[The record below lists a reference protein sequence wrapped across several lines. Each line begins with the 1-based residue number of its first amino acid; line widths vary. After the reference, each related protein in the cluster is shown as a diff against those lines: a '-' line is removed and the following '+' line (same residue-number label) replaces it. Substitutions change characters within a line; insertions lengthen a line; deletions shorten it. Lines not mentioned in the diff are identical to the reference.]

1 MKSKLLDCTLR
12 DGSYAN
18 NFNFS
23 KNDTSNL
30 CKALQN
36 IGIEFIE
43 IGHGVGISASE
54 KGFGKSAV
62 NDLLY
67 MKAAS
72 KVLKKSKWGMF
83 CIPNIAEIDDVKEA
97 LEEGMGFIRIGIN
110 PEDLKSAVPF
120 IELVKKRN
128 IFTCVNF
135 MKSYTKKPIE
145 FANLAVLAE
154 NYGADLVYIVD
165 SAGGMLPEELEEY
178 FISIKEK
185 SSTISLGFH
194 GHNNL
199 GLGVANSL
207 KAVEYNANLID
218 VSLQGFGRGA
228 GNTPSEQFVCALI
241 RKGIDINID
250 PIKIMDISEKYYDL
264 LSNNKVEIDS
274 IDTISGLSLFHSSYM
289 NIIQKY
295 ANKYQVDP
303 RKLIINLCKFNNT
316 NAPEHL
322 VENIAIKLKS
332 NQEKGSWKNLYK
344 HYFGKEQ

>member
-1 MKSKLLDCTLR
+1 MKPQLLDCTLR

-18 NFNFS
+18 NFTFS

-30 CKALQN
+30 CKALQS

-54 KGFGKSAV
+54 KGFGKSTEK
-62 NDLLY
+62 DLIY

-72 KVLKKSKWGMF
+72 KVLNKSKWGMF

-97 LEEGMGFIRIGIN
+97 LDEGMGFIRIGVN
-110 PEDLKSAVPF
+110 PEDLKSAIPF
-120 IELVKKRN
+120 IELAKKRN

-135 MKSYTKKPIE
+135 MKSYLKKPIE

-165 SAGGMLPEELEEY
+165 SAGGMLPEELDEY
-178 FISIKEK
+178 FINIKEK
-185 SSTISLGFH
+185 SSTILLGFH

-207 KAVEYNANLID
+207 KAIEYNANLID

-250 PIKIMDISEKYYDL
+250 PIKIMDISENYYEL
-264 LSNNKVEIDS
+264 LLNNKAGIDS

-295 ANKYQVDP
+295 ANKHQVDP
-303 RKLIINLCKFNNT
+303 RKLIINLCKLNNT
-316 NAPEHL
+316 DAPENL
-322 VENIAIKLKS
+322 VEDIAIKLRN
-332 NQEKGSWKNLYK
+332 NQEIGSWKDLYK